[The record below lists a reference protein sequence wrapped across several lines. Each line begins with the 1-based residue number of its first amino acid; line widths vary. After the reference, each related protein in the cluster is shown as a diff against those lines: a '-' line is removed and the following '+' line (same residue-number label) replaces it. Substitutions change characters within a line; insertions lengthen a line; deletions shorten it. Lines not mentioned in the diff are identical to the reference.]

1 MKKSLILLATIV
13 CSFGYYAQTA
23 EEIIS
28 TYYQTIGGAKWD
40 TVSALKMNAN
50 LEQGGMKI
58 PIEVMQLK
66 DGRMYTE
73 ITYLGNTMIMQAYDG
88 NTVWTTNFMSME
100 AEKAPSDETENAKR
114 AAKEFPNAL
123 INYKNLGYTA
133 TLLGSETID
142 GTACHKIKLEKKT
155 IMVEGKEVPSIEY
168 YYIDKENNI
177 PILVETEIPSGEMK
191 GKTSQTK
198 YSEYQDINGVIVAFS
213 QTSGIKDGMTQTI
226 QFDKISLNPKI
237 DESKFLFPKK

>member
-1 MKKSLILLATIV
+1 MKKSLLLLALV
-13 CSFGYYAQTA
+13 VYSFASKAQTV

-28 TYYQTIGGAKWD
+28 TYHQTIGGTKWD
-40 TVSALKMNAN
+40 GIAGMQMNAN
-50 LEQGGMKI
+50 LDQGGMKI
-58 PIEVMQLK
+58 PVEVVMLK

-73 ITYLGNTMIMQAYDG
+73 ITLMGNTMIMQAFDG

-100 AEKAPSDETENAKR
+100 AEKAPADETENTKR
-114 AAKEFPNAL
+114 ATKEFPNAL
-123 INYKNLGYTA
+123 VNYKSLGYTP
-133 TLLGSETID
+133 TLLGTETID
-142 GTACHKIKLEKKT
+142 GTACYKIKLDKKT
-155 IMVEGKEVPSIEY
+155 ILAEGKEVPSIEY
-168 YYIDKENNI
+168 YYIDKENNV
-177 PILVETEIPSGEMK
+177 PILTETEIQSGEMK

-198 YSEYQDINGVIVAFS
+198 YSDYQEVDGVIVAFS

>member
-1 MKKSLILLATIV
+1 MKKSMLLFVLIV
-13 CSFGYYAQTA
+13 GSFACHAQTV

-28 TYYQTIGGAKWD
+28 TYYQTIGGSKWD
-40 TVSALKMNAN
+40 TVTALKMNAN

-58 PIEVMQLK
+58 PIEVVKLK
-66 DGRMYTE
+66 DGRTYTE
-73 ITYLGNTMIMQAYDG
+73 ITLMGNTMIMQAYDG

-100 AEKAPSDETENAKR
+100 AEKAPADETENAKR
-114 AAKEFPNAL
+114 AAKEFPDAL

-133 TLLGSETID
+133 TLLGTETID
-142 GTACHKIKLEKKT
+142 GTVCHKIKLDKKT
-155 IMVEGKEVPSIEY
+155 LMAEGKEVPNIEY
-168 YYIDKENNI
+168 YYIDKESNI
-177 PILVETEIPSGEMK
+177 PILTETEFQSGEMK

-198 YSEYQDINGVIVAFS
+198 YSEYQEINGVYVAFS

-226 QFDKISLNPKI
+226 QFDKITLNPKI

>member
-1 MKKSLILLATIV
+1 MKKSFLLLATIV

-28 TYYQTIGGAKWD
+28 TYYQTIGGSKWD
-40 TVSALKMNAN
+40 TVSAMKMNAN
-50 LEQGGMKI
+50 VDQGGMKI
-58 PIEVMQLK
+58 PVEVVMLK

-73 ITYLGNTMIMQAYDG
+73 ITLMGNTMIMQAFDG
-88 NTVWTTNFMSME
+88 STVWTTNFMSME
-100 AEKAPSDETENAKR
+100 AEKAPADETENTKR

-123 INYKNLGYTA
+123 INYKSLGYTP
-133 TLLGSETID
+133 TLLGTETID
-142 GTACHKIKLEKKT
+142 GTVCHKIKLDKKT
-155 IMVEGKEVPSIEY
+155 ILAEGKEVPSFEY
-168 YYIDKENNI
+168 YYIDKESNI
-177 PILVETEIPSGEMK
+177 PILTETEIQSGEMK

-198 YSEYQDINGVIVAFS
+198 YSDYQEINGVYVPFS

>member
-28 TYYQTIGGAKWD
+28 TYHQTIGGSKWD
-40 TVSALKMNAN
+40 NVNGLRMNAN
-50 LEQGGMKI
+50 VEQGGMKI
-58 PIEVMQLK
+58 PVEVVMLK

-73 ITYLGNTMIMQAYDG
+73 ITLMGNTMIMQAYDG
-88 NTVWTTNFMSME
+88 STVWTTNFMSME

-123 INYKNLGYTA
+123 ISYKSLVYVP
-133 TLLGSETID
+133 TLIGSETID
-142 GTACHKIKLEKKT
+142 GTLCHKIKLEKKT
-155 IMVEGKEVPSIEY
+155 MLAEGKEVPNVEY

-177 PILVETEIPSGEMK
+177 PILTETEIQTGEMK
-191 GKTSQTK
+191 GKISQTK
-198 YSEYQDINGVIVAFS
+198 YSDYQEIDGVFIAFS
-213 QTSGIKDGMTQTI
+213 NTSGIKDGMSQTI
-226 QFDKISLNPKI
+226 QYDKVELNPKV
-237 DESKFLFPKK
+237 DDSKFSFPKK

>member
-1 MKKSLILLATIV
+1 MKKSLLLLALV
-13 CSFGYYAQTA
+13 VYSFASKAQTV

-28 TYYQTIGGAKWD
+28 TYHQTIGGTKWD
-40 TVSALKMNAN
+40 GIAGMQMNAN

-58 PIEVMQLK
+58 PVEVVQLK

-73 ITYLGNTMIMQAYDG
+73 ITLMGNTMIMQAYDG
-88 NTVWTTNFMSME
+88 STVWTTNFMSME
-100 AEKAPSDETENAKR
+100 AEKAPADETENAKR

-133 TLLGSETID
+133 TLLGTETID
-142 GTACHKIKLEKKT
+142 GTACHKVKLDKKT
-155 IMVEGKEVPSIEY
+155 LMAEGKEVPNIEY

-177 PILVETEIPSGEMK
+177 PILTETEIQSGEMK

-198 YSEYQDINGVIVAFS
+198 YSDYQEVDGVFVAFS